1 FFYGLGHIRLGRY
14 EFSSWAIHMIML
26 VFFSSMVGLAF
37 KEWKG
42 TARRTKLLLLL
53 ALVLLLFS
61 VVVLTYGNYLG
72 SNV

>member
-1 FFYGLGHIRLGRY
+1 
-14 EFSSWAIHMIML
+14 
-26 VFFSSMVGLAF
+26 MVGLAF